1 MGPTMSLA
9 HVKKPTEG
17 LARRSAREAVAR
29 EAAQRELQEKLRRIE
44 ILRDFSRQQFNRLN
58 RSIALSAFW
67 VLVIAGLTFATAWY
81 GQDAFL
87 WAVDAAG
94 YGSKSK

>member
-1 MGPTMSLA
+1 MSQA
-9 HVKKPTEG
+9 HVKKPDEG
-17 LARRSAREAVAR
+17 LARRSAREAVER

-44 ILRDFSRQQFNRLN
+44 ILRNFSRQQFSRLN
-58 RSIALSAFW
+58 RSITLAVFW
-67 VLVIAGLTFATAWY
+67 IVVIAALTFAAGWY

-94 YGSKSK
+94 FGPEKK

>member
-1 MGPTMSLA
+1 MSHA
-9 HVKKPTEG
+9 NVKRPNEG
-17 LARRSAREAVAR
+17 LARRSAREAVER
-29 EAAQRELQEKLRRIE
+29 EAAQREIQEKLRRIE

-58 RSIALSAFW
+58 RSITLAAFW
-67 VLVIAGLTFATAWY
+67 ILVIAGLTFAAGWY

-94 YGSKSK
+94 FGSKGK